1 MAQEPIDLRG
11 QVCLVTGGGR
21 GIGRA
26 ISLTLARAGASV
38 AVLARTENELAETVA
53 LIRSAGGLAEAFP
66 VDVTDAKAVEET
78 IKNVERSLGPSD
90 VLVNNAGVV
99 GPIGPFWESDV
110 DAWWRVVNVNLR
122 GPSLCARFVLP
133 GMVARRRGRIIN
145 ISSGGANAAIAYFS
159 GYITAKTALTRFTE
173 CLAAELQPFGVA
185 VFALSPGTVRTAMS
199 EYSLSSPEG
208 HRWLPWFRRIFDE
221 GLDLPP
227 ERPAELVL
235 RLASGEADALSGRFL
250 QPSDDLDHI
259 LKCLAEVER
268 DKLYSLRSRALSGTP
283 NSVAEPAAAIRA
295 ASESA
300 IGIPLRVER
309 DLNATRDEVFR
320 TWSDPE
326 AVAKW
331 FLPPTDAYWI
341 HSPDIDYRPGGRFDL
356 LLNSVGN
363 VFHLYGNYRETKGP
377 DRVSFTW
384 CWDKDS
390 PVPGGPGN
398 TLVNV
403 EFIAQQEQTR
413 IVLTQDHLPDQAA
426 YDAHKR
432 GWERCFDG
440 IEKLFCSTPR

>member
-1 MAQEPIDLRG
+1 MAQEPNNLRG
-11 QVCLVTGGGR
+11 EVCLVTGGGR

-26 ISLTLARAGASV
+26 ISITLACAGASV
-38 AVLARTENELAETVA
+38 AVAARTENELEETVA
-53 LIRSAGGLAEAFP
+53 LIRSAGGLAESFP
-66 VDVTDAKAVEET
+66 VDVTDAKAVQKT
-78 IKNVERSLGPSD
+78 IENVERSLGPIE

-99 GPIGPFWESDV
+99 GPIGPLWESDV
-110 DAWWRVVNVNLR
+110 EAWWRAVNVNLR

-133 GMVARRRGRIIN
+133 GMVVRRRGRIIN

-159 GYITAKTALTRFTE
+159 SYITAKTALTRFTE

-199 EYSLSSPEG
+199 EYSLNSPEG

-221 GLDLPP
+221 GFDLPP
-227 ERPAELVL
+227 ERPADLVL

-268 DKLYSLRSRALSGTP
+268 DKLYSLRSRALSGTTTNLP
-283 NSVAEPAAAIRA
+283 EAAASIRA
-295 ASESA
+295 AGESP

-309 DLNATRDEVFR
+309 DLNVRRDEVFR
-320 TWSDPE
+320 AWSDPE

-331 FLPPTDAYWI
+331 FLPPRDAYWI
-341 HSPDIDYRPGGRFDL
+341 HSPKIDYKPGGRFEL
-356 LLNSVGN
+356 LLNSVGR
-363 VFHLYGNYRETKGP
+363 VFHLYGNYRETKEP
-377 DRVSFTW
+377 ERISFTW

-403 EFIAQQEQTR
+403 EFIPQHEQTR

-440 IEKLFCSTPR
+440 IEKLLQSN